1 MVSAVSQGVLKMKLL
16 NLFSAAV
23 AVFTLAG
30 CSLAPNWKHPSD
42 PPLSTA
48 EGREQICLYNLERLL
63 DAKEEWARETG
74 ARRGAN
80 APRVEM
86 LAHKYLRRY
95 EYGRRHWCDDDT
107 LRSPVNV
114 PKCPSGGQYI
124 IGKVGEL
131 PRCSVHGDLLRDYDA
146 PLPHFHTH

>member
-1 MVSAVSQGVLKMKLL
+1 MKRTLAVVLC
-16 NLFSAAV
+16 SIAA
-23 AVFTLAG
+23 ALAG
-30 CSLAPNWKHPSD
+30 CAFAPNWKHPYD

-63 DAKEEWARETG
+63 DAKQEWARETG
-74 ARRGAN
+74 ARPGAL
-80 APRVEM
+80 APRVEV

-95 EYGRRHWCDDDT
+95 EYGRRNPCDDDT

-114 PKCPSGGQYI
+114 PRCPSGGEYI

-146 PLPHFHTH
+146 PLPHPHTD

>member
-1 MVSAVSQGVLKMKLL
+1 MSSWAIVVLML
-16 NLFSAAV
+16 S
-23 AVFTLAG
+23 G
-30 CSLAPNWKHPSD
+30 CSLAPNWKHPVD
-42 PPLSTA
+42 VPLNTP

-74 ARRGAN
+74 ARPGQR
-80 APRVEM
+80 APRVEV

-95 EYGRRHWCDDDT
+95 EYGRREFCDDDT

-114 PKCPSGGQYI
+114 PRCPSGGEYI

-146 PLPHFHTH
+146 RLPHLARH

>member
-1 MVSAVSQGVLKMKLL
+1 MTHWKIMSM
-16 NLFSAAV
+16 AV
-23 AVFTLAG
+23 AVLALSG
-30 CSLAPNWKHPSD
+30 CALAPNWKHPVD

-74 ARRGAN
+74 ARPGTK
-80 APRVEM
+80 APSAEV

-95 EYGRRHWCDDDT
+95 DYGRRAPCDDDT
-107 LRSPVNV
+107 VRAPVNV
-114 PKCPSGGQYI
+114 PRCPSGGEYV

-131 PRCSVHGDLLRDYDA
+131 PRCTVHGDLLRDYDA
-146 PLPHFHTH
+146 RLPHFHTH